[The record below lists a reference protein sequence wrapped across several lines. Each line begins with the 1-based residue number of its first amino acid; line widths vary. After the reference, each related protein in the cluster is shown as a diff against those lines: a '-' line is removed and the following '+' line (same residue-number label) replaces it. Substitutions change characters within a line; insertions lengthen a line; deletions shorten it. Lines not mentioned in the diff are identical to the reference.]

1 LRFYIVL
8 IGKKEFQGFL
18 YITVLSAQPSY
29 WSKWINTKVGQTHSW
44 MTTFY
49 APSKY
54 KYVYIYINWSVYGVY
69 STTETGL
76 PLFTNTDLEFV
87 FNLNID

>member
-1 LRFYIVL
+1 
-8 IGKKEFQGFL
+8 
-18 YITVLSAQPSY
+18 
-29 WSKWINTKVGQTHSW
+29 

-49 APSKY
+49 VKY
-54 KYVYIYINWSVYGVY
+54 LKIINIYINWSVYGVY

>member
-1 LRFYIVL
+1 LDDDIL
-8 IGKKEFQGFL
+8 C
-18 YITVLSAQPSY
+18 P
-29 WSKWINTKVGQTHSW
+29 
-44 MTTFY
+44 
-49 APSKY
+49 KY
-54 KYVYIYINWSVYGVY
+54 LEICIYIYINWSVYGVY

>member
-1 LRFYIVL
+1 MISEWSVINL
-8 IGKKEFQGFL
+8 ISFMQQ
-18 YITVLSAQPSY
+18 I
-29 WSKWINTKVGQTHSW
+29 KWLNTQVGQTHSW

-49 APSKY
+49 FPSKY
-54 KYVYIYINWSVYGVY
+54 KYVYININWSVYEVY
-69 STTETGL
+69 RTTETGL